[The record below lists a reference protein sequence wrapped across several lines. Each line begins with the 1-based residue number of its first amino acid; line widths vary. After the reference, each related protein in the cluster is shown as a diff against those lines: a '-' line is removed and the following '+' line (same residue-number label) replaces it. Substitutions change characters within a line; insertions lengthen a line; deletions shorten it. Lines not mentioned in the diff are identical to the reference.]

1 MGKQV
6 LIADDDPVVRHLLS
20 SVLSAAGFE
29 VLLAETGA
37 ACLNKVEECER
48 ANTPVSLLFLD
59 LQLSDMSGADVLL
72 RIRERASVDRL
83 PVVILSANSE
93 EEVRLNFPSMDAD
106 MYLEKPFPPEK
117 IVQIARKLSERA

>member
-37 ACLNKVEECER
+37 ICLNKVQECER
-48 ANTPVSLLFLD
+48 AHAPLSLLFLD

-72 RIRERASVDRL
+72 RIRERPSVDRL

-93 EEVRLNFPSMDAD
+93 EEVRLHFPSMDAD

-117 IVQIARKLSERA
+117 IVQVARKLSERA